1 MFLRLVTIFT
11 DLAFA
16 ASMIPPGRTYLKMFM
31 TRTSSCVRGIPS
43 QAIMIGEIMK
53 IAVMLETGLLKYS
66 IVGGFHSKSLKSK
79 KIRDEKPIESK
90 KSERWTFPDLFY
102 TVDSILEDGTKQRI
116 IMIDTTLLS
125 GIYGAEK
132 PDDPNGKPENR

>member
-1 MFLRLVTIFT
+1 
-11 DLAFA
+11 
-16 ASMIPPGRTYLKMFM
+16 
-31 TRTSSCVRGIPS
+31 
-43 QAIMIGEIMK
+43 
-53 IAVMLETGLLKYS
+53 MLETGLLKYF
-66 IVGGFHSKSLKSK
+66 IVWGFHSKSEKSE
-79 KIRDEKPIESK
+79 KIRDEKLIESK

-132 PDDPNGKPENR
+132 PDDPNGKPEDR